1 MRTLLCIGLLAAFAL
16 AAVADTDVTGIWKG
30 SFNVAAAGGAEAQ
43 NGTAHLVLKQ
53 KGSEITGSV
62 GPSEDQQFPIVKG
75 KIEGNKITLEAD
87 HDGHTLTLNLVL
99 AAEHITGDANVAQ
112 DGMNMKAKLDVTRQ
126 K

>member
-16 AAVADTDVTGIWKG
+16 VAVADTDVTGTWKG
-30 SFNVAAAGGAEAQ
+30 SFNAVGGDEG
-43 NGTAHLVLKQ
+43 GTACLVLKQ

-62 GPSEDQQFPIVKG
+62 GPNQEQQFPITKG

-87 HDGHTLTLNLVL
+87 HEGSPIKLNLVL
-99 AAEHITGDANVAQ
+99 AAERITGEASMSH
-112 DGMNMKAKLDVTRQ
+112 DGQEMKAKLDLGRE